1 MQTIT
6 AADLVLEPLTVA
18 HAPEMFEV
26 LCDPLTHQYIDHPPP
41 SSVDHLRAVYK
52 QLETRK
58 SPDGRQLWLNWV
70 VRLPGQPAMGYVQ
83 ATVMSH
89 GRAWVAYLLASL
101 VTYGLY
107 RHDKRQAQR
116 GRWRIPE
123 KLLHA
128 AALYG
133 GWPGALVAQQR
144 LRHKTRK
151 LRFLMPFWSIVIVH
165 QLFWV
170 YWLLPESYR
179 FLS

>member
-1 MQTIT
+1 MKPAHLLVF
-6 AADLVLEPLTVA
+6 AALMAVPVGSALVLGFPIAL
-18 HAPEMFEV
+18 
-26 LCDPLTHQYIDHPPP
+26 
-41 SSVDHLRAVYK
+41 
-52 QLETRK
+52 
-58 SPDGRQLWLNWV
+58 
-70 VRLPGQPAMGYVQ
+70 
-83 ATVMSH
+83 
-89 GRAWVAYLLASL
+89 VAYLLASL

-165 QLFWV
+165 QLFWA